1 MEKVSYDGVYP
12 KVTHEDII
20 PVITDKDRD
29 AVPFQLA
36 RKLKDYGF
44 NGKVSAFYTK
54 DGKRCITFFPADFND
69 CDVEY
74 CNVEYVVKP
83 ECSAPTWEYVRKYFR
98 DMLGIYIIVDAFYNL
113 SGDIVFRGK
122 VLHDGHTYYC
132 GMDHEEYDY
141 ALYRG
146 FWTAMYIIK
155 K

>member
-12 KVTHEDII
+12 TVTHEDSI
-20 PVITDKDRD
+20 PVISDKDRD

-44 NGKVSAFYTK
+44 NGEVSAFYTK
-54 DGKRCITFFPADFND
+54 DGKRWTTFFPADFND
-69 CDVEY
+69 C
-74 CNVEYVVKP
+74 NVEYLEKP
-83 ECSAPTWEYVRKYFR
+83 ECSAPTWEEVRKYFR
-98 DMLGIYIIVDAFYNL
+98 DWLGIYIIVDAFYND
-113 SGDIVFRGK
+113 SGDIIFRGK
-122 VLHDGHTYYC
+122 VLHDGHTYDC

-146 FWTAMYIIK
+146 FWTAMDIVK